1 MKIVQGDQ
9 QPIVEDGPGIRD
21 VSTGRQTILTG
32 DPGTPGYFLFR
43 IFYQKGEYNTP
54 RHRHPFDQWRYQI
67 EGDCG
72 YAGGAMMKPGM
83 IGYFPECAYYGPQ
96 HADESN
102 LTVIVQFGGPSGNG
116 YLSAAQ
122 EAAAIEE
129 MKTFGRFEDGVFYR
143 NAGVEGRPAVEAF
156 QATWEHAYRR
166 PMVLEPAQYADPILL
181 DTEAY
186 RWMPVDGSPG
196 VEQKLFGT
204 FTDCDIRAARYKL
217 DPGATLRVTGRG
229 TFLVLAGHGSLEDQP
244 YRKLT
249 GLYLESEERASFH
262 AAETTDILLLG
273 LPEIARMHRPRTD
286 GYAEGANAARTL
298 SVAGM
303 PRS

>member
-1 MKIVQGDQ
+1 MKIAQGDE

-32 DPGTPGYFLFR
+32 EPGTPGHFLFR

-72 YAGGAMMKPGM
+72 YDRAGAMKPGM
-83 IGYFPECAYYGPQ
+83 IGYFPEGAYYGPQ

-129 MKTFGRFEDGVFYR
+129 MQSFGRFEDGVFYR
-143 NAGVEGRPAVEAF
+143 NEGVPGRRAVEAF
-156 QATWEHAYRR
+156 QATWEHVYGR
-166 PMVLEPAQYADPILL
+166 PMVIGPPQYVDPILV
-181 DTEAY
+181 DTAAY
-186 RWMPVDGSPG
+186 RWKSVAGAVG
-196 VEQKLFGT
+196 VEEKRFGT
-204 FTDCDIRAARYKL
+204 FTDCDMRAARYKL
-217 DPGATLRVTGRG
+217 EPGAALRVTGRG
-229 TFLVLAGHGSLEDQP
+229 LFLVLEGRGSLANQS

-249 GLYLESEERASFH
+249 GLYLGDGESTTFRADERS
-262 AAETTDILLLG
+262 DILLLG
-273 LPEIARMHRPRTD
+273 LPALARMQRPRTD
-286 GYAEGANAARTL
+286 VYPGETNAERTL
-298 SVAGM
+298 AVAGM